1 MGLSVIS
8 KLASPANAPTP
19 TGTPDA
25 GAGISGDFAALL
37 SGQTLAALLAQG
49 SSLAAPQTTAP
60 GSAARD
66 TRGTEIAA
74 ETPSGDAPQ
83 AIDPA
88 ALVALMGNPQI
99 QPAVQPIAQT
109 APPTADAIP
118 RGLALASDIASQHAE
133 GEVGKPVALKAPAL
147 DTPNPN
153 STAPASNSAD
163 AKSAV
168 NTANIAATT
177 EASGNTPA
185 FAANLA
191 ALTRNPDSTTHQQPT
206 VSAPLHTETW
216 PQQFGE
222 KVVWMARNELQT
234 AHININP
241 PQLGPVQITL
251 NLSGDQATAVFA
263 SPHAEVRQAIESSM
277 PQLRDMLASAGIN
290 LGDANVGANL
300 AQQNQNNAFQSPNR
314 AQSALENAIL
324 PANDNAP
331 VAGTAMP
338 LKQGRGLVDLFA

>member
-8 KLASPANAPTP
+8 KLANTASTLAP

-25 GAGISGDFAALL
+25 GTGIPGDFAALL
-37 SGQTLAALLAQG
+37 SGQTLAALLSQG
-49 SSLAAPQTTAP
+49 SSLAAPQPTAQEA
-60 GSAARD
+60 SARD
-66 TRGTEIAA
+66 SENGAA
-74 ETPSGDAPQ
+74 LPSGDAPP
-83 AIDPA
+83 IVDPA

-99 QPAVQPIAQT
+99 QPTVQPVAQT
-109 APPTADAIP
+109 TAQPVTDATS
-118 RGLALASDIASQHAE
+118 RGLALATEIASRHAE
-133 GEVGKPVALKAPAL
+133 DDAGKTAALKTSAFELPSQS
-147 DTPNPN
+147 
-153 STAPASNSAD
+153 STVQAAAVTD
-163 AKSAV
+163 AKSVA
-168 NTANIAATT
+168 NTANIAASP
-177 EASGNTPA
+177 EASGSAPG

-191 ALTRNPDSTTHQQPT
+191 ALTRHPEGPAHQLPS
-206 VSAPLHTETW
+206 VSAPIHTENW

-222 KVVWMARNELQT
+222 KVVWMAKNDLQT
-234 AHININP
+234 AQININP